1 MRLPNGFG
9 SLHKLTGNRRKPYR
23 VRITVG
29 WKINHKREKKQ
40 QYKTIGY
47 FKTKEEGLIALSN
60 FNESPYKLENNN
72 ITFQKI
78 YELWSKEHFKN
89 IAPSS
94 KRIWIAA
101 YKHSEILYSLKFK
114 EIRVYDLENAINN
127 AKVGSQTKSRMKSLY
142 NMLYKYAIK
151 HEITDKNYAIYCAVP
166 NITKTFE
173 RVPFSDLEIK
183 KLWQNIDMPFVDMIL
198 INIYTGLRPREL
210 VEIKNSNVDL
220 KNKFMRGGLKTD
232 AGKNRLI
239 PIHNEILFLILKRYS
254 LQNERLCTKENGE
267 IMTYDDYRNRFRK
280 IMKLL
285 DMSHKPHDTR
295 HTFVTLAKRY
305 GMNEY
310 ILKIIVGH
318 KISDLTENTYTHR
331 RVEDIIREI
340 KKIKVIK

>member
-9 SLHKLTGNRRKPYR
+9 SVHKLTGNRRKPYR

-29 WKINHKREKKQ
+29 WKMNHKREKKQ

-72 ITFQKI
+72 ITFQKL
-78 YELWSKEHFKN
+78 YELWSNEHFKN

-94 KRIWIAA
+94 KRVWISA
-101 YKHSEILYSLKFK
+101 YKHSKILHNLKFR
-114 EIRVYDLENAINN
+114 EIRVCNLENAINN
-127 AKVGSQTKSRMKSLY
+127 AKVGAQTKSRMKSLY

-151 HEITDKNYAIYCAVP
+151 HEITDKNYAVYCAVP
-166 NITKTFE
+166 KITKTFE

-183 KLWQNIDMPFVDMIL
+183 KLWENIDMPFVDMVL
-198 INIYTGLRPREL
+198 INIYTGLRPSEL
-210 VEIKNSNVDL
+210 IEIQISNVDL
-220 KNKFMRGGLKTD
+220 KNKIMRGGLKTE
-232 AGKNRLI
+232 AGKNRII
-239 PIHNEILFLILKRYS
+239 PIHNKIYPLIFRRYS
-254 LQNERLCTKENGE
+254 SKNERLCLKENGE

-280 IMKLL
+280 IMKFL

-310 ILKIIVGH
+310 ILKMIVGH
-318 KISDLTENTYTHR
+318 KINDLTENTYTHGKD
-331 RVEDIIREI
+331 EEIKREI
-340 KKIKVIK
+340 LKIKVIK